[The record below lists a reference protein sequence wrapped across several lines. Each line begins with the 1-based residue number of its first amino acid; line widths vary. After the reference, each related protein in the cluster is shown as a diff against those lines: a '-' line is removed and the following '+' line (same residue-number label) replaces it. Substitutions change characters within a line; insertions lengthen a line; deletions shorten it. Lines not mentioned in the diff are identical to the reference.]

1 MNHKA
6 ILLTCTVRFIL
17 SIRSRQSHVACSY
30 LKMGFFF
37 PITFILLWW
46 DFLKPALFNSGDA
59 VLVIFFL
66 IYNEKHYHLLNQNVI
81 NLTFQHFPSE
91 QDSAQQTWWYSCWN
105 VRCLTKGLIRQ
116 FKKTLCVRGVWNTLI
131 VILDAGI
138 FMSQINSSLVS
149 QCHRKEAMW
158 LSQEVVW
165 NAAVNLEA

>member
-1 MNHKA
+1 MLPVHIWKWD
-6 ILLTCTVRFIL
+6 
-17 SIRSRQSHVACSY
+17 
-30 LKMGFFF
+30 FFF
-37 PITFILLWW
+37 LITFILLWW

-59 VLVIFFL
+59 VLLLLF
-66 IYNEKHYHLLNQNVI
+66 IYFYEKHHLLNHNVI

-116 FKKTLCVRGVWNTLI
+116 FKKKTNLCVRGVWNTLI

-149 QCHRKEAMW
+149 QCRWKEAMW